1 MGPSG
6 FTEEQQGNRML
17 EGEVPDA
24 AATAFLDDLGD
35 IERNALIHRSLEAV
49 SLDMRSDSCCFPDN
63 RR

>member
-1 MGPSG
+1 
-6 FTEEQQGNRML
+6 ML